1 MYKGLHHAI
10 ARCDAMASEDSSH
23 SKRISKVLNHSHAF
37 EPINFPPEM
46 SEGPKKCFHT
56 VEKRGRFFHAME
68 KLCCPG
74 IACHF
79 A

>member
-46 SEGPKKCFHT
+46 SEGPLFLRKIPVVRQPIQHFL
-56 VEKRGRFFHAME
+56 AD
-68 KLCCPG
+68 G
-74 IACHF
+74 IPFSAL
-79 A
+79 